1 MAGLVSRGWERGA
14 TLQRPRPGL
23 SWLQSGL
30 GKVAEYFHVCAQG
43 LVGCIHGFWP
53 LDQDGSLLSF
63 LPGGESRVGLDPRW
77 REMVSPSG
85 TLDASRRAELG
96 FFVEANCLPL
106 LPPTPGGGEQ
116 CLLQA
121 SEAVMLQPALG
132 RKPLS

>member
-1 MAGLVSRGWERGA
+1 MHTWFLALGSGWFFAKFSPWR
-14 TLQRPRPGL
+14 
-23 SWLQSGL
+23 
-30 GKVAEYFHVCAQG
+30 
-43 LVGCIHGFWP
+43 
-53 LDQDGSLLSF
+53 
-63 LPGGESRVGLDPRW
+63 ESRVGLDPRW

-121 SEAVMLQPALG
+121 SEAVMLQPALR